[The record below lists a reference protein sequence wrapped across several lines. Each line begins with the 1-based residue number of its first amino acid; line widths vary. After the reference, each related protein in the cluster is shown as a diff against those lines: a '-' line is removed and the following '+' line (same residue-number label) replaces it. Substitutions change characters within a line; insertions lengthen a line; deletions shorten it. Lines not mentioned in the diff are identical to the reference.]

1 MNIQLNYQKTQ
12 DPQKVPLAVLSKLKE
27 TFNCL
32 ENAGVITKLGY
43 PTKWVNV
50 LVIVGKKDCSLRL
63 CLDPKDLN
71 NYILEDFKR
80 LPSLKKSH
88 VNCRTKNILLLLI

>member
-1 MNIQLNYQKTQ
+1 MGK
-12 DPQKVPLAVLSKLKE
+12 
-27 TFNCL
+27 CL
-32 ENAGVITKLGY
+32 GNS
-43 PTKWVNV
+43 W
-50 LVIVGKKDCSLRL
+50 KKDCSLRL

-80 LPSLKKSH
+80 IPSLKKSH